1 MACKDCGVSH
11 SVPHGLT
18 PRMGLL
24 GPIAHFI
31 TPIRLSRS
39 ARSNQRAW
47 KNRANEANCQNGR
60 NPDGEAAEKRA
71 NEANGILG
79 KPCRLS
85 GEMAVM
91 PTAKPPKSARTKP
104 MVFWANFIDYFEGA
118 SRIGES
124 RRAAK
129 QSQKL
134 CRRRSEIDAGTRTI
148 RG

>member
-31 TPIRLSRS
+31 APIRLSRS

-47 KNRANEANCQNGR
+47 KNRANEAI
-60 NPDGEAAEKRA
+60 
-71 NEANGILG
+71 GILG

-118 SRIGES
+118 S
-124 RRAAK
+124 
-129 QSQKL
+129 
-134 CRRRSEIDAGTRTI
+134 
-148 RG
+148 